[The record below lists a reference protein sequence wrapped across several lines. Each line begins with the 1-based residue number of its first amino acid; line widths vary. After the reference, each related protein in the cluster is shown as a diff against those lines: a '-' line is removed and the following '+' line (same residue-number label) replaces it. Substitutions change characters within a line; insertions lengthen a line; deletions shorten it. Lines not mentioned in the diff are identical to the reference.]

1 LTEVNT
7 EKYECFVSS
16 SPSGWTNNEL
26 GLAWLEQVFER
37 CTKQKAC
44 LGGNWCLLI
53 LDEHGSHL
61 TFDFLEYCK
70 SKRILLCVFPPHSTH
85 TLQPL
90 DVVCFK
96 PFSVAYTHQLTRYL
110 YHTQGLVSL
119 KKGDFFLRFWE
130 AWRSSITVKLVHKD
144 FEATRTWPK
153 DPNVIL
159 KQFDSKEQKEAAEA
173 SHLTGSNWRHMERLL
188 QAAVNDC
195 TAEESKKLSTTLHS
209 LAIQNE
215 LLQEENSSL
224 WEALDNKKKRKDH
237 GKHLDLQREDSY
249 HGGATF
255 WSPCKIC
262 QARACELEK
271 QQQEEAEI
279 AARASRKELQAT
291 ANLLKEQ
298 QKKERCVERKTLKE
312 ERKRKRAG
320 KLAAY
325 AA

>member
-1 LTEVNT
+1 
-7 EKYECFVSS
+7 
-16 SPSGWTNNEL
+16 
-26 GLAWLEQVFER
+26 
-37 CTKQKAC
+37 
-44 LGGNWCLLI
+44 
-53 LDEHGSHL
+53 
-61 TFDFLEYCK
+61 
-70 SKRILLCVFPPHSTH
+70 VFPPHSTH

-298 QKKERCVERKTLKE
+298 QKKERRVERKTLKE

-325 AA
+325 AAWIAAQNTTKAIQNASPTKQKASHPPLSNPKSKRPKGAAATVSASSEAAPALLPKVNACGQKINLLAKYR